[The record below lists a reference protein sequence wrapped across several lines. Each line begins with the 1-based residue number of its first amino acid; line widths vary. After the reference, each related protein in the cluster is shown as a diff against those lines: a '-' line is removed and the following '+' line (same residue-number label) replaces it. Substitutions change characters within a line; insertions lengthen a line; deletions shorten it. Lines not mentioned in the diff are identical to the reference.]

1 MKKTDSPDRRLRLYE
16 ILASVLIFAILIG
29 WALALNLT
37 AGDRELTA
45 AQKRMFAVAEVTDV
59 LADNASPDTWTEGR
73 RIGQQLLE
81 VKVLTG
87 EHKGAVL
94 EAANFLSAYA
104 NVDAKVGTKVI
115 VRLDV
120 DEQGELYVVSV
131 PAYNR
136 APVMLGLAL
145 IFAALLVIIGRKK
158 GVMALVGLVYTLAC
172 IWFIQVP
179 MILRGAEPVLVSIII
194 VALTTAAS
202 LLFLTG
208 LSRKTLCGGLGFHFS
223 AERLQPPRGRGPRPP
238 RHAGYRE
245 DKRAAG
251 QRHTCRFPWR
261 GHGCGHVHFIFLL
274 GAPSAEPRAAQGCSI
289 PLRYEHWPRRNGHD
303 GEHANSGIR
312 GRFPQ
317 HAAAVSDI
325 RLPGHP
331 AIQLRRNSCG
341 AHTRLSGLDRHHT
354 DCAARRSAERGSHAP
369 GKGTASKTEIAS
381 ACRPQRGWQQA
392 RRCPCQERSP
402 ESLCFQGFPGFAY
415 ISRAAIHSCARCRRG
430 WRSRVG

>member
-158 GVMALVGLVYTLAC
+158 GVMALAGLVYTLAC

-208 LSRKTLCGGLGFHFS
+208 LSRKTLCAVLGCVC
-223 AERLQPPRGRGPRPP
+223 GVGV
-238 RHAGYRE
+238 AG
-245 DKRAAG
+245 
-251 QRHTCRFPWR
+251 
-261 GHGCGHVHFIFLL
+261 IF
-274 GAPSAEPRAAQGCSI
+274 
-289 PLRYEHWPRRNGHD
+289 
-303 GEHANSGIR
+303 
-312 GRFPQ
+312 
-317 HAAAVSDI
+317 AAVSGSI
-325 RLPGHP
+325 SQLNGFNLPEAEDLVLRATQDTVRISGLLVSGILVASLGAVMDVAMSISSSCWELRQLNPGLPKAALFRSGMNIGRDAMGTMANTLILAFAGASLNTLLLFRIYGYP
-331 AIQLRRNSCG
+331 AIQLFNSDAIAVELIRG
-341 AHTRLSGLDRHHT
+341 LAGSIGIILTVPLVAALS
-354 DCAARRSAERGSHAP
+354 AALMP
-369 GKGTASKTEIAS
+369 PVKG
-381 ACRPQRGWQQA
+381 RPAKQR
-392 RRCPCQERSP
+392 
-402 ESLCFQGFPGFAY
+402 
-415 ISRAAIHSCARCRRG
+415 
-430 WRSRVG
+430 

>member
-208 LSRKTLCGGLGFHFS
+208 LSRKTLCAVLGCVC
-223 AERLQPPRGRGPRPP
+223 GVGV
-238 RHAGYRE
+238 AG
-245 DKRAAG
+245 
-251 QRHTCRFPWR
+251 
-261 GHGCGHVHFIFLL
+261 IF
-274 GAPSAEPRAAQGCSI
+274 
-289 PLRYEHWPRRNGHD
+289 
-303 GEHANSGIR
+303 
-312 GRFPQ
+312 
-317 HAAAVSDI
+317 AAVSGSI
-325 RLPGHP
+325 SQLNGFNLPEAEDLVLRATQDTVRISGLLVSGIFVASLGAVMDVAMSISSSCWELRQLNPGLPKAALFRSGMNIGRDAMGTMANTLILAFAGASLNTLLLFRIYGYP
-331 AIQLRRNSCG
+331 AIQLFNSDAIAVELIRG
-341 AHTRLSGLDRHHT
+341 LAGSIGIILTVPLVAALS
-354 DCAARRSAERGSHAP
+354 AALMP
-369 GKGTASKTEIAS
+369 PVKG
-381 ACRPQRGWQQA
+381 RPAKQR
-392 RRCPCQERSP
+392 
-402 ESLCFQGFPGFAY
+402 
-415 ISRAAIHSCARCRRG
+415 
-430 WRSRVG
+430 

>member
-1 MKKTDSPDRRLRLYE
+1 MKKTDSPDKRLRLYE

-94 EAANFLSAYA
+94 EATNFLSAYA
-104 NVDAKVGTKVI
+104 NVDAKVGTRVI

-208 LSRKTLCGGLGFHFS
+208 LSRKTLCAVLGCVC
-223 AERLQPPRGRGPRPP
+223 GVGV
-238 RHAGYRE
+238 AG
-245 DKRAAG
+245 
-251 QRHTCRFPWR
+251 
-261 GHGCGHVHFIFLL
+261 IF
-274 GAPSAEPRAAQGCSI
+274 
-289 PLRYEHWPRRNGHD
+289 
-303 GEHANSGIR
+303 
-312 GRFPQ
+312 
-317 HAAAVSDI
+317 AAVSGSI
-325 RLPGHP
+325 SQLNGFNLPEAEDLVLRATQDTVRISGLLVSGILVASLGAVMDVAMSISSSCWELRQLNPGLPKAALFRSGMNIGRDAMGTMANTLILAFAGASLNTLLLFRIYGYP
-331 AIQLRRNSCG
+331 AIQLFNSDAIAVELIRG
-341 AHTRLSGLDRHHT
+341 LAGSIGIILTVPLVAALS
-354 DCAARRSAERGSHAP
+354 AALMP
-369 GKGTASKTEIAS
+369 PVKG
-381 ACRPQRGWQQA
+381 RPAKQR
-392 RRCPCQERSP
+392 
-402 ESLCFQGFPGFAY
+402 
-415 ISRAAIHSCARCRRG
+415 
-430 WRSRVG
+430 

>member
-1 MKKTDSPDRRLRLYE
+1 MKKTDSPDKRLRLYE

-158 GVMALVGLVYTLAC
+158 
-172 IWFIQVP
+172 
-179 MILRGAEPVLVSIII
+179 
-194 VALTTAAS
+194 AS
-202 LLFLTG
+202 W
-208 LSRKTLCGGLGFHFS
+208 
-223 AERLQPPRGRGPRPP
+223 RLWVW
-238 RHAGYRE
+238 
-245 DKRAAG
+245 
-251 QRHTCRFPWR
+251 C
-261 GHGCGHVHFIFLL
+261 
-274 GAPSAEPRAAQGCSI
+274 
-289 PLRYEHWPRRNGHD
+289 
-303 GEHANSGIR
+303 
-312 GRFPQ
+312 
-317 HAAAVSDI
+317 I
-325 RLPGHP
+325 RLP
-331 AIQLRRNSCG
+331 AF
-341 AHTRLSGLDRHHT
+341 
-354 DCAARRSAERGSHAP
+354 GS
-369 GKGTASKTEIAS
+369 
-381 ACRPQRGWQQA
+381 
-392 RRCPCQERSP
+392 
-402 ESLCFQGFPGFAY
+402 Y
-415 ISRAAIHSCARCRRG
+415 RCR
-430 WRSRVG
+430 

>member
-1 MKKTDSPDRRLRLYE
+1 MKKTDSPDKRLRLYE

-104 NVDAKVGTKVI
+104 NVDAKVGTRVI

-208 LSRKTLCGGLGFHFS
+208 LSRKTLCAVLGCVCGVGVAGIFAAASGSISQLNGFNLPEAEDLVLRATQDTVRISGLLVSGILVAS
-223 AERLQPPRGRGPRPP
+223 
-238 RHAGYRE
+238 
-245 DKRAAG
+245 
-251 QRHTCRFPWR
+251 
-261 GHGCGHVHFIFLL
+261 L
-274 GAPSAEPRAAQGCSI
+274 GAVMDVAMSISSSCWELRQLNPGLPKAALFRSGMNI
-289 PLRYEHWPRRNGHD
+289 GRDAMGTM
-303 GEHANSGIR
+303 ANTLILAFAGASLNTLLLFRIYGY
-312 GRFPQ
+312 
-317 HAAAVSDI
+317 
-325 RLPGHP
+325 P
-331 AIQLRRNSCG
+331 AIQLFNSDAIAVELIRG
-341 AHTRLSGLDRHHT
+341 LAGSIGIILTVPLVAALS
-354 DCAARRSAERGSHAP
+354 AALMP
-369 GKGTASKTEIAS
+369 PVKG
-381 ACRPQRGWQQA
+381 RPAKQR
-392 RRCPCQERSP
+392 
-402 ESLCFQGFPGFAY
+402 
-415 ISRAAIHSCARCRRG
+415 
-430 WRSRVG
+430 

>member
-1 MKKTDSPDRRLRLYE
+1 MKKTDSPDKRLRLYE

-208 LSRKTLCGGLGFHFS
+208 LSRKTLCAVLGCVC
-223 AERLQPPRGRGPRPP
+223 GVGV
-238 RHAGYRE
+238 AG
-245 DKRAAG
+245 
-251 QRHTCRFPWR
+251 
-261 GHGCGHVHFIFLL
+261 IF
-274 GAPSAEPRAAQGCSI
+274 
-289 PLRYEHWPRRNGHD
+289 
-303 GEHANSGIR
+303 
-312 GRFPQ
+312 
-317 HAAAVSDI
+317 AAVSGSI
-325 RLPGHP
+325 SQLNGFNLPEAEDLVLRATQDTVRISGLLVSGILVASLGAVMDVAMSISSSCWELRQLNPGLSKAALFRSGMNIGRDAMGTMANTLILAFAGASLNTLLLFRIYGYP
-331 AIQLRRNSCG
+331 AIQLFNSDAIAVELIRG
-341 AHTRLSGLDRHHT
+341 LAGSIGIILTVPLVAALS
-354 DCAARRSAERGSHAP
+354 AALMP
-369 GKGTASKTEIAS
+369 PVKG
-381 ACRPQRGWQQA
+381 RPAKQR
-392 RRCPCQERSP
+392 
-402 ESLCFQGFPGFAY
+402 
-415 ISRAAIHSCARCRRG
+415 
-430 WRSRVG
+430 

>member
-208 LSRKTLCGGLGFHFS
+208 LSRKTLCAVLGCVC
-223 AERLQPPRGRGPRPP
+223 GVGV
-238 RHAGYRE
+238 AG
-245 DKRAAG
+245 
-251 QRHTCRFPWR
+251 
-261 GHGCGHVHFIFLL
+261 IF
-274 GAPSAEPRAAQGCSI
+274 
-289 PLRYEHWPRRNGHD
+289 
-303 GEHANSGIR
+303 
-312 GRFPQ
+312 
-317 HAAAVSDI
+317 AAVSGSI
-325 RLPGHP
+325 SQLNGFNLPEAEDLVLRATQDTVRISGLLVSGILVASLGAVMDVAMSISSSCWELRQLNHGLPKAALFRSGMNIGRDAMGTMANTLILAFAGASLNTLLLFRIYGYP
-331 AIQLRRNSCG
+331 AIQLFNSDAIAVELIRG
-341 AHTRLSGLDRHHT
+341 LAGSIGIILTVPLVAALS
-354 DCAARRSAERGSHAP
+354 AALMP
-369 GKGTASKTEIAS
+369 PVKG
-381 ACRPQRGWQQA
+381 RPAKQR
-392 RRCPCQERSP
+392 
-402 ESLCFQGFPGFAY
+402 
-415 ISRAAIHSCARCRRG
+415 
-430 WRSRVG
+430 

>member
-1 MKKTDSPDRRLRLYE
+1 MKKTDSPDKRLRLYE

-208 LSRKTLCGGLGFHFS
+208 LSRKTLCAVLGCVC
-223 AERLQPPRGRGPRPP
+223 GVGV
-238 RHAGYRE
+238 AG
-245 DKRAAG
+245 
-251 QRHTCRFPWR
+251 
-261 GHGCGHVHFIFLL
+261 IF
-274 GAPSAEPRAAQGCSI
+274 
-289 PLRYEHWPRRNGHD
+289 
-303 GEHANSGIR
+303 
-312 GRFPQ
+312 
-317 HAAAVSDI
+317 AAVSGSI
-325 RLPGHP
+325 SQLNGFNLPEAEDLVLRATQDTVRISGLLVSGILVASLGAVMDVAMSISSSCWELRQLNPGLPKAALFRSGMNIGRDAMGTMANTLILAFAGASLNTLLLFRIYGYP
-331 AIQLRRNSCG
+331 AIQLFNSDAIAVELIRG
-341 AHTRLSGLDRHHT
+341 LAGSIGIILTVPLVAALSVALMPP
-354 DCAARRSAERGSHAP
+354 A
-369 GKGTASKTEIAS
+369 KG
-381 ACRPQRGWQQA
+381 RPAKQR
-392 RRCPCQERSP
+392 
-402 ESLCFQGFPGFAY
+402 
-415 ISRAAIHSCARCRRG
+415 
-430 WRSRVG
+430 

>member
-45 AQKRMFAVAEVTDV
+45 AQKRLFAVAEVTDV

-208 LSRKTLCGGLGFHFS
+208 LSRKTLCAVLGCVC
-223 AERLQPPRGRGPRPP
+223 GVGV
-238 RHAGYRE
+238 AG
-245 DKRAAG
+245 
-251 QRHTCRFPWR
+251 
-261 GHGCGHVHFIFLL
+261 IF
-274 GAPSAEPRAAQGCSI
+274 
-289 PLRYEHWPRRNGHD
+289 
-303 GEHANSGIR
+303 
-312 GRFPQ
+312 
-317 HAAAVSDI
+317 AAVSGSI
-325 RLPGHP
+325 SQLNGFNLPEAEDLVLRATQDTVRISGLLVSGILVASLGAVMDVAMSISSSCWELRQLNPGLPKAALFRSGMNIGRDAMGTMANTLILAFAGASLNTLLLFRIYGYP
-331 AIQLRRNSCG
+331 AIQLFNSG
-341 AHTRLSGLDRHHT
+341 AIAVELIRGLAGSIGIILTVPLVAALS
-354 DCAARRSAERGSHAP
+354 AALMP
-369 GKGTASKTEIAS
+369 PVKG
-381 ACRPQRGWQQA
+381 RPAKQR
-392 RRCPCQERSP
+392 
-402 ESLCFQGFPGFAY
+402 
-415 ISRAAIHSCARCRRG
+415 
-430 WRSRVG
+430 

>member
-94 EAANFLSAYA
+94 EATNFLSAYA

-208 LSRKTLCGGLGFHFS
+208 LSRKTLCAVLGCVC
-223 AERLQPPRGRGPRPP
+223 GVGV
-238 RHAGYRE
+238 AG
-245 DKRAAG
+245 
-251 QRHTCRFPWR
+251 
-261 GHGCGHVHFIFLL
+261 IF
-274 GAPSAEPRAAQGCSI
+274 
-289 PLRYEHWPRRNGHD
+289 
-303 GEHANSGIR
+303 
-312 GRFPQ
+312 
-317 HAAAVSDI
+317 AAVSGSI
-325 RLPGHP
+325 SQLNGFNLPEAEDLVLRATQDTVRISGLLVSGILVASLGAVMDVAMSISSSCWELRQLNPGLPKAALFRSGMNIGRDAMGTMANTLILAFAGASLNTLLLFRIYGYP
-331 AIQLRRNSCG
+331 AIQLFNSDAIAVELIRG
-341 AHTRLSGLDRHHT
+341 LAGSIGIILTVPLVAALS
-354 DCAARRSAERGSHAP
+354 AALMP
-369 GKGTASKTEIAS
+369 PVKG
-381 ACRPQRGWQQA
+381 RPAKQR
-392 RRCPCQERSP
+392 
-402 ESLCFQGFPGFAY
+402 
-415 ISRAAIHSCARCRRG
+415 
-430 WRSRVG
+430 

>member
-1 MKKTDSPDRRLRLYE
+1 MKKTDSPDKRLRLYE

-208 LSRKTLCGGLGFHFS
+208 LTRKTLCAVLGCVC
-223 AERLQPPRGRGPRPP
+223 GVGV
-238 RHAGYRE
+238 AG
-245 DKRAAG
+245 
-251 QRHTCRFPWR
+251 
-261 GHGCGHVHFIFLL
+261 IF
-274 GAPSAEPRAAQGCSI
+274 
-289 PLRYEHWPRRNGHD
+289 
-303 GEHANSGIR
+303 
-312 GRFPQ
+312 
-317 HAAAVSDI
+317 AAVSGSI
-325 RLPGHP
+325 SQLNGFNLPEAEDLVLRATQDTVRISGLLVSGILVASLGAVMDVAMSISSSCWELRQLNPGLPKAALFRSGMNIGRDAMGTMANTLILAFAGASLNTLLLFRIYGYP
-331 AIQLRRNSCG
+331 AIQLFNSDAIAVELIRG
-341 AHTRLSGLDRHHT
+341 LAGSIGIILTVPLVAALS
-354 DCAARRSAERGSHAP
+354 AALMP
-369 GKGTASKTEIAS
+369 PVKG
-381 ACRPQRGWQQA
+381 RPAKQR
-392 RRCPCQERSP
+392 
-402 ESLCFQGFPGFAY
+402 
-415 ISRAAIHSCARCRRG
+415 
-430 WRSRVG
+430 

>member
-208 LSRKTLCGGLGFHFS
+208 LSRKTLCAVLGCVC
-223 AERLQPPRGRGPRPP
+223 GVGV
-238 RHAGYRE
+238 AG
-245 DKRAAG
+245 
-251 QRHTCRFPWR
+251 
-261 GHGCGHVHFIFLL
+261 IF
-274 GAPSAEPRAAQGCSI
+274 
-289 PLRYEHWPRRNGHD
+289 
-303 GEHANSGIR
+303 
-312 GRFPQ
+312 
-317 HAAAVSDI
+317 AAVSGSI
-325 RLPGHP
+325 SQLNGFNLPEAEDLVLRATQDTVRISGLLVSGILVASLGAVMDVAMSISSSCWELRQLNPGLPKAALFRSGMNIGCDAMGTMANTLILAFAGASLNTLLLFRIYGYP
-331 AIQLRRNSCG
+331 AIQLFNSDAIAVELIRG
-341 AHTRLSGLDRHHT
+341 LAGSIGIILTVPLVAALS
-354 DCAARRSAERGSHAP
+354 AALMP
-369 GKGTASKTEIAS
+369 PVKG
-381 ACRPQRGWQQA
+381 RPAKQR
-392 RRCPCQERSP
+392 
-402 ESLCFQGFPGFAY
+402 
-415 ISRAAIHSCARCRRG
+415 
-430 WRSRVG
+430 

>member
-179 MILRGAEPVLVSIII
+179 MILRGAEPILVSIII

-208 LSRKTLCGGLGFHFS
+208 LSRKTLCAVLGCVC
-223 AERLQPPRGRGPRPP
+223 GVGV
-238 RHAGYRE
+238 AG
-245 DKRAAG
+245 
-251 QRHTCRFPWR
+251 
-261 GHGCGHVHFIFLL
+261 IF
-274 GAPSAEPRAAQGCSI
+274 
-289 PLRYEHWPRRNGHD
+289 
-303 GEHANSGIR
+303 
-312 GRFPQ
+312 
-317 HAAAVSDI
+317 AAVSGSI
-325 RLPGHP
+325 SQLNGFNLPEAEDLVLRATQDTVRISGLLVSGILVASLGAVMDVAMSISSSCWELRQLNPGLPKAALFRSGMNIGRDAMGTMANTLILAFAGASLNTLLLFRIYGYP
-331 AIQLRRNSCG
+331 AIQLFNSDAIAVELIRG
-341 AHTRLSGLDRHHT
+341 LAGSIGIILTVPLVAALS
-354 DCAARRSAERGSHAP
+354 AALMP
-369 GKGTASKTEIAS
+369 PVKG
-381 ACRPQRGWQQA
+381 RPAKQR
-392 RRCPCQERSP
+392 
-402 ESLCFQGFPGFAY
+402 
-415 ISRAAIHSCARCRRG
+415 
-430 WRSRVG
+430 

>member
-1 MKKTDSPDRRLRLYE
+1 MKKTDSPDKRLRLYE

-208 LSRKTLCGGLGFHFS
+208 LSRKTLCAVLGCVC
-223 AERLQPPRGRGPRPP
+223 GVGV
-238 RHAGYRE
+238 AG
-245 DKRAAG
+245 
-251 QRHTCRFPWR
+251 
-261 GHGCGHVHFIFLL
+261 IF
-274 GAPSAEPRAAQGCSI
+274 
-289 PLRYEHWPRRNGHD
+289 
-303 GEHANSGIR
+303 
-312 GRFPQ
+312 
-317 HAAAVSDI
+317 AAVSGSISQLNGFNLPEAEDLVLRATQDTVRISGLLVSGILVASLGAVMDVAMSISSSCWELRQLNPGLPKAALI
-325 RLPGHP
+325 RSGMNIGRDAMGTMANTLILAFAGASLNTLLLFRIYGYP
-331 AIQLRRNSCG
+331 AIQLFNSDAIAVELIRG
-341 AHTRLSGLDRHHT
+341 LAGSIGIILTVPLVAALS
-354 DCAARRSAERGSHAP
+354 AALMP
-369 GKGTASKTEIAS
+369 PVKG
-381 ACRPQRGWQQA
+381 RPAKQR
-392 RRCPCQERSP
+392 
-402 ESLCFQGFPGFAY
+402 
-415 ISRAAIHSCARCRRG
+415 
-430 WRSRVG
+430 

>member
-1 MKKTDSPDRRLRLYE
+1 MKKTDSPDKRLRLYE

-208 LSRKTLCGGLGFHFS
+208 LTRKTLCAVLGCVC
-223 AERLQPPRGRGPRPP
+223 GVGV
-238 RHAGYRE
+238 AG
-245 DKRAAG
+245 
-251 QRHTCRFPWR
+251 
-261 GHGCGHVHFIFLL
+261 IF
-274 GAPSAEPRAAQGCSI
+274 
-289 PLRYEHWPRRNGHD
+289 
-303 GEHANSGIR
+303 
-312 GRFPQ
+312 
-317 HAAAVSDI
+317 AAVSGSI
-325 RLPGHP
+325 SQLNGFNLPEAEDLVLRATQDTVRISGLLVSGILVASLGAVMDVAMSISSSCWELRQLNPGLPKAALFRSGMNIGRDAMGTMANTLILAFAGASLNTLLLFRIYGYP
-331 AIQLRRNSCG
+331 AIQLFNSDAIAVELIRGLAGSIGIILTVPLVAALSAALMPPVKGRPANRDSLGMPPSAGLAAG
-341 AHTRLSGLDRHHT
+341 ASLPLSRAKPGEPVFSRLSGLRLH
-354 DCAARRSAERGSHAP
+354 
-369 GKGTASKTEIAS
+369 
-381 ACRPQRGWQQA
+381 
-392 RRCPCQERSP
+392 
-402 ESLCFQGFPGFAY
+402 
-415 ISRAAIHSCARCRRG
+415 
-430 WRSRVG
+430 

>member
-179 MILRGAEPVLVSIII
+179 MILRGAEPILVSIII

-208 LSRKTLCGGLGFHFS
+208 LSRKTLCAVLGCVC
-223 AERLQPPRGRGPRPP
+223 GVGV
-238 RHAGYRE
+238 AG
-245 DKRAAG
+245 
-251 QRHTCRFPWR
+251 
-261 GHGCGHVHFIFLL
+261 IF
-274 GAPSAEPRAAQGCSI
+274 
-289 PLRYEHWPRRNGHD
+289 
-303 GEHANSGIR
+303 
-312 GRFPQ
+312 
-317 HAAAVSDI
+317 AAVSGSI
-325 RLPGHP
+325 SQLNGFNLPEAEDLVLRATQDTVRISGLLVSGILVASLGAVMDVAMSISSSCWELRQLNPGLPKAALFRSGMNIGRDAMGTMANTLILAFAGASLNTLLLFRIYGYP
-331 AIQLRRNSCG
+331 AIQLFNSDAIAVELIRG
-341 AHTRLSGLDRHHT
+341 LAGSIGIILTVPLVAALS
-354 DCAARRSAERGSHAP
+354 AALMPPA
-369 GKGTASKTEIAS
+369 KG
-381 ACRPQRGWQQA
+381 RPVKQR
-392 RRCPCQERSP
+392 
-402 ESLCFQGFPGFAY
+402 
-415 ISRAAIHSCARCRRG
+415 
-430 WRSRVG
+430 

>member
-94 EAANFLSAYA
+94 EVANFLSAYA

-208 LSRKTLCGGLGFHFS
+208 LSRKTLCAVLGCVC
-223 AERLQPPRGRGPRPP
+223 GVGV
-238 RHAGYRE
+238 AG
-245 DKRAAG
+245 
-251 QRHTCRFPWR
+251 
-261 GHGCGHVHFIFLL
+261 IF
-274 GAPSAEPRAAQGCSI
+274 
-289 PLRYEHWPRRNGHD
+289 
-303 GEHANSGIR
+303 
-312 GRFPQ
+312 
-317 HAAAVSDI
+317 AAVSGSI
-325 RLPGHP
+325 SQLNGFNLPEAEDLVLRATQDTVRISGLLVSGILVASLGAVMDVAMSISSSCWELRQLNTGLPKAALFRSGMNIGRDAMGTMANTLILAFAGASLNTLLLFRIYGYP
-331 AIQLRRNSCG
+331 AIQLFNSDAIAVELIRG
-341 AHTRLSGLDRHHT
+341 LAGSIGIILTVPLVAALS
-354 DCAARRSAERGSHAP
+354 AALMP
-369 GKGTASKTEIAS
+369 PVKG
-381 ACRPQRGWQQA
+381 RPAKQR
-392 RRCPCQERSP
+392 
-402 ESLCFQGFPGFAY
+402 
-415 ISRAAIHSCARCRRG
+415 
-430 WRSRVG
+430 

>member
-1 MKKTDSPDRRLRLYE
+1 MKKTDSPDKRLRLYE

-94 EAANFLSAYA
+94 EAMNFLSAYA
-104 NVDAKVGTKVI
+104 NVDAKVGTRVI

-120 DEQGELYVVSV
+120 DDQGELYVVSV

-179 MILRGAEPVLVSIII
+179 MILRGAEPVLVSVII

-202 LLFLTG
+202 LLLLTG
-208 LSRKTLCGGLGFHFS
+208 LSRKTLCAVLGCVC
-223 AERLQPPRGRGPRPP
+223 GVGV
-238 RHAGYRE
+238 AG
-245 DKRAAG
+245 
-251 QRHTCRFPWR
+251 
-261 GHGCGHVHFIFLL
+261 IF
-274 GAPSAEPRAAQGCSI
+274 
-289 PLRYEHWPRRNGHD
+289 
-303 GEHANSGIR
+303 
-312 GRFPQ
+312 
-317 HAAAVSDI
+317 AAVSGSISQLNGFNLPEAEDLVLRATQDTVRISGLLVSGILVASLGAVMDVAMSIASSCWELRQLNPGLPKADI
-325 RLPGHP
+325 FRSGMNIGRDAMGTMANTLILAFAGASLNTLLLFRIYGYP
-331 AIQLRRNSCG
+331 AIQLFNSDAIAVELIRG
-341 AHTRLSGLDRHHT
+341 LAGSIGIILTVPLVAALSTALMPPMKV
-354 DCAARRSAERGSHAP
+354 RST
-369 GKGTASKTEIAS
+369 KLK
-381 ACRPQRGWQQA
+381 
-392 RRCPCQERSP
+392 
-402 ESLCFQGFPGFAY
+402 
-415 ISRAAIHSCARCRRG
+415 
-430 WRSRVG
+430 

>member
-208 LSRKTLCGGLGFHFS
+208 LSRKTLCAVLGCVC
-223 AERLQPPRGRGPRPP
+223 GVGV
-238 RHAGYRE
+238 AG
-245 DKRAAG
+245 
-251 QRHTCRFPWR
+251 
-261 GHGCGHVHFIFLL
+261 IF
-274 GAPSAEPRAAQGCSI
+274 
-289 PLRYEHWPRRNGHD
+289 
-303 GEHANSGIR
+303 
-312 GRFPQ
+312 
-317 HAAAVSDI
+317 AAVSGSI
-325 RLPGHP
+325 SQLNGFNLPEAEDLVLRATQDTVRISGLLVSGILVASLGAVMDVAMSISSSCWELRQLNPGLPKAALFRSGMNIGRDAMGTMANTLILAFAGASLNTLLLFRIYGYP
-331 AIQLRRNSCG
+331 AIQLFNSDAIAVELIRG
-341 AHTRLSGLDRHHT
+341 LAGSIGIILTVPLVAALS
-354 DCAARRSAERGSHAP
+354 AALMPPA
-369 GKGTASKTEIAS
+369 KG
-381 ACRPQRGWQQA
+381 RPAKQR
-392 RRCPCQERSP
+392 
-402 ESLCFQGFPGFAY
+402 
-415 ISRAAIHSCARCRRG
+415 
-430 WRSRVG
+430 

>member
-1 MKKTDSPDRRLRLYE
+1 MKKTDSPDRGLRLYE

-208 LSRKTLCGGLGFHFS
+208 LSRKTLCAVLGCVC
-223 AERLQPPRGRGPRPP
+223 GVGV
-238 RHAGYRE
+238 AG
-245 DKRAAG
+245 
-251 QRHTCRFPWR
+251 
-261 GHGCGHVHFIFLL
+261 IF
-274 GAPSAEPRAAQGCSI
+274 
-289 PLRYEHWPRRNGHD
+289 
-303 GEHANSGIR
+303 
-312 GRFPQ
+312 
-317 HAAAVSDI
+317 AAVSGSI
-325 RLPGHP
+325 SQLNGFNLPEAEDLVLRATQDTVRISGLLVSGILVASLGAVMDVAMSISSSCWELRQLNPGLPKAALFRSGMNIGRDAMGTMANTLILAFAGASLNTLLLFRIYGYP
-331 AIQLRRNSCG
+331 AIQLFNSDAIAVELIRG
-341 AHTRLSGLDRHHT
+341 LAGSIGIILTVPLVAALS
-354 DCAARRSAERGSHAP
+354 AALMP
-369 GKGTASKTEIAS
+369 PVKG
-381 ACRPQRGWQQA
+381 RPAKQR
-392 RRCPCQERSP
+392 
-402 ESLCFQGFPGFAY
+402 
-415 ISRAAIHSCARCRRG
+415 
-430 WRSRVG
+430 

>member
-208 LSRKTLCGGLGFHFS
+208 LSRKTLCAVLGCVC
-223 AERLQPPRGRGPRPP
+223 GVGV
-238 RHAGYRE
+238 AG
-245 DKRAAG
+245 
-251 QRHTCRFPWR
+251 
-261 GHGCGHVHFIFLL
+261 IF
-274 GAPSAEPRAAQGCSI
+274 
-289 PLRYEHWPRRNGHD
+289 
-303 GEHANSGIR
+303 
-312 GRFPQ
+312 
-317 HAAAVSDI
+317 AAVSGSI
-325 RLPGHP
+325 SQLNGFNLPEAEDLVLRATQDTVRISGLLVSGILVASLGAVMDVAMSISSSCWELRQLNPGLPKAALFRSGMNIGRDAMGTMANTLILAFAGASLNTLLLFRIYGYP
-331 AIQLRRNSCG
+331 AIQLFNSDAIAVELIRG
-341 AHTRLSGLDRHHT
+341 LAGSIGIILTVPLVAALSTALM
-354 DCAARRSAERGSHAP
+354 P
-369 GKGTASKTEIAS
+369 PVKG
-381 ACRPQRGWQQA
+381 RPAKQR
-392 RRCPCQERSP
+392 
-402 ESLCFQGFPGFAY
+402 
-415 ISRAAIHSCARCRRG
+415 
-430 WRSRVG
+430 